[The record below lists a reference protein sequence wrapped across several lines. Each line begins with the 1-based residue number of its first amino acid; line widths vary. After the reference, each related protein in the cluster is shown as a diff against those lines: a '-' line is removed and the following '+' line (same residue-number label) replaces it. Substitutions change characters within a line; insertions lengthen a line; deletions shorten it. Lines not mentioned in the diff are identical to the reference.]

1 VVKTPEADVKAPEV
15 DIDPGIAALSEL
27 VARVPSA
34 PPSTPQHQ
42 AAPEPLL
49 SAMPPARRAPS
60 PAPASQ
66 PASPLATLPTG
77 PYYTIQVGSFQDPA
91 NAASLV
97 RSLGVKGWEAFV
109 VDWANGA
116 GQIWKVVRV
125 GRYQTEAQAVSAS
138 GELMSAANLRG
149 NVIKVR

>member
-1 VVKTPEADVKAPEV
+1 MRSWQS
-15 DIDPGIAALSEL
+15 GAAISPTI
-27 VARVPSA
+27 RTGSSP
-34 PPSTPQHQ
+34 PPSSTGGQ
-42 AAPEPLL
+42 L
-49 SAMPPARRAPS
+49 SAK
-60 PAPASQ
+60 
-66 PASPLATLPTG
+66 TLPVEVFIRRW
-77 PYYTIQVGSFQDPA
+77 YYTIQVGSFQDPA